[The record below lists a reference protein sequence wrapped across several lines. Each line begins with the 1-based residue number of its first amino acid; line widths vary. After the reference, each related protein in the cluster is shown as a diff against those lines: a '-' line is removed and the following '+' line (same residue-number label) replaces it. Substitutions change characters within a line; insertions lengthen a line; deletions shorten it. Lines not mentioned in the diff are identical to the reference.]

1 MEGRVK
7 QMGEQVTPEQPV
19 IVVDIDGVLFDTP
32 QQAVE
37 QWNATHGTSH
47 ETPDIYD
54 HDAVHDKVKFRH
66 YHDDGQYEED
76 NSKGKF
82 DDGFYD
88 GQKDV
93 EGYIQMPGA
102 KDALRRLRDR
112 GAKIVA
118 LTSRDPAKLREAT
131 LSAIDSHFGIGHDKD
146 GLIDE
151 VLFAGDPDIPG
162 GHSKKSEIMKAIG
175 GRILIDDA
183 VRYVTDAA
191 DAGLPAILLTQP
203 YNKTGH
209 NWPPE
214 KTADTW
220 ERAERLIEQE
230 LGWSNRS
237 E

>member
-1 MEGRVK
+1 MT
-7 QMGEQVTPEQPV
+7 EQVSSEQPV

-32 QQAVE
+32 GQAVAR
-37 QWNATHGTSH
+37 WNEIHDTTHEVT
-47 ETPDIYD
+47 DIYD
-54 HDAVHDKVKFRH
+54 HNAVHNKVKFRH
-66 YHDDGQYEED
+66 YHEDGTYDEE
-76 NSKGKF
+76 NGKGKF

-93 EGYIQMPGA
+93 ESYIQMEGA
-102 KDALRRLRDR
+102 KDALTRLCAR

-131 LSAIDSHFGIGHDKD
+131 LNAIDSHFGIGHDKD

-162 GHSKKSEIMKAIG
+162 GHQKKSDIMKAIG
-175 GRILIDDA
+175 GKVLVDDA
-183 VRYVTDAA
+183 IRYVEDATE
-191 DAGLPAILLTQP
+191 AGLPAILLAQP
-203 YNKTGH
+203 YNKDGH

-220 ERAERLIEQE
+220 RHAERLIEQE
-230 LGWSNRS
+230 LGWS
-237 E
+237 ELEV

>member
-1 MEGRVK
+1 MSEHLS
-7 QMGEQVTPEQPV
+7 QEQPQEQPV

-37 QWNATHGTSH
+37 RWNALHGTSH
-47 ETPDIYD
+47 GTPDIYD
-54 HDAVHDKVKFRH
+54 HDAVHDKDKFRD
-66 YHDDGQYEED
+66 YHEGGKYEED
-76 NSKGKF
+76 NDKGKF

-102 KDALRRLRDR
+102 KDALQHLHTR

-118 LTSRDPAKLREAT
+118 LTSRDPAKLREET

-162 GHSKKSEIMKAIG
+162 GHRKKSDIMKAIG
-175 GRILIDDA
+175 GRVLVDDA

-191 DAGLPAILLTQP
+191 EAGLPAILLAQP

-220 ERAERLIEQE
+220 ERAEQLIEQE
-230 LGWSNRS
+230 LGWTRGS
-237 E
+237 EA